1 MPSHIA
7 IVHGWSG
14 SSKSLHN
21 LKSYLD
27 TRGFPSVQI
36 WLSDYVSLDDDV
48 RFEDIG
54 KRMHAV
60 IGEALASGKLIA
72 PFDLIVHS
80 AGGLVAR
87 EWISRYYPDGANCP
101 VKRLLMLAPANFGSK
116 YAALG
121 KSMIGRL
128 AKGWNNWFQS
138 GEQILRG
145 LELASP
151 YQWDLARRDILDPDG
166 SVAGPY
172 GQGKIWP
179 FVIMGT
185 RGHTKGLEAIIN
197 EDGADGTVRV
207 AAANLNAIG
216 ATVDFSADA
225 ANPTFK
231 AWGSRVAGAAIPFAV
246 LPDRDHSSIIQ
257 PASHVA
263 ASDAINTQ
271 LGELI
276 VQALN
281 CKTDAEY
288 AAIATQWDTI
298 SDETATFADDE
309 AKIEGQFPKQGL
321 TPQAFQQYFQL
332 IVRARDDEGQPIKD
346 FFLEFFSPEAASS
359 KDFIYFHKHVLEDTH
374 VNTTD
379 ASFQC
384 LFVDRSDLMNG
395 FYALFRQA
403 QRRRL
408 AMSVSAAPLGPN
420 VRYFDSTKEGAS
432 GHILI
437 HDEDPAKRGALD
449 ARIRRNTT
457 HLLELI
463 LPRRPLERVF
473 TLSQ

>member
-14 SSKSLHN
+14 SSKSLRN
-21 LKSYLD
+21 LKTYLD
-27 TRGFPSVQI
+27 SRGFPSVQI

-54 KRMHAV
+54 KRMQAV
-60 IGEALASGKLIA
+60 ITEALASGKLAA

-87 EWISRYYPDGANCP
+87 EWISRYYPDGAGCP

-151 YQWDLARRDILDPDG
+151 YQWDLARRDILDPHG
-166 SVAGPY
+166 AGAGPY
-172 GQGKIWP
+172 GKGKVWP

-216 ATVDFSADA
+216 ATVDFSEDA

-231 AWGSRVAGAAIPFAV
+231 PWASRVQGGAIPFAV

-257 PASHVA
+257 PASYVA
-263 ASDAINTQ
+263 ASAGVNTQ

-288 AAIATQWDTI
+288 EGMAAKWDQV
-298 SDETATFADDE
+298 SNETATYADE
-309 AKIEGQFPKQGL
+309 PGKIEQEFAGQRLTQQG
-321 TPQAFQQYFQL
+321 FQQYFQL

-346 FFLEFFSPEAASS
+346 FFLEFFSPDAKSS
-359 KDFIYFHKHVLEDTH
+359 NDFVYFHKNVLEDTH
-374 VNTTD
+374 TNTTD

-395 FYALFRQA
+395 FYSLFRQA
-403 QRRRL
+403 QRRQL

-437 HDEDPAKRGALD
+437 HDEDPEKRDALD
-449 ARIRRNTT
+449 ARIRRSTT
-457 HLLELI
+457 HLLELV
-463 LPRRPLERVF
+463 LPRKPLEKVF
-473 TLSQ
+473 VLSQ